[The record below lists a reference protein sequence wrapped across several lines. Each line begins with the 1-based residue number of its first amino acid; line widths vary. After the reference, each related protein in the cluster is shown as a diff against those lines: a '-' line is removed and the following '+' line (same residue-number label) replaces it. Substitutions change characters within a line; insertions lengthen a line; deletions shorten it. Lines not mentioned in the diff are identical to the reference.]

1 MGGLVWCAVSG
12 RRARAAAGTQF
23 KYAGRNAVAASKVA
37 DFGIFETAFY
47 FYLFFLCN
55 NFSFSAHTR
64 TNTCMTIHGHT
75 HARCKAVFAV
85 CFPLHENAC
94 LVLFEILFHFCALQ
108 VFIL

>member
-47 FYLFFLCN
+47 FYLFFYAII
-55 NFSFSAHTR
+55 FRFPRTHTQ
-64 TNTCMTIHGHT
+64 T
-75 HARCKAVFAV
+75 HV
-85 CFPLHENAC
+85 
-94 LVLFEILFHFCALQ
+94 
-108 VFIL
+108 